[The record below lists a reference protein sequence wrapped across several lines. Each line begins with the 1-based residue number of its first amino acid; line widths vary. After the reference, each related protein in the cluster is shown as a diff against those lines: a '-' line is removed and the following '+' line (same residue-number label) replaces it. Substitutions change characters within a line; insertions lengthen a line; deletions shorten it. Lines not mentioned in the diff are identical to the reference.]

1 MEIYRADILRKRE
14 LRQKSGDAQPQASPL
29 IAQLIGSRGCE
40 ALGIVA
46 TGNAPVLGLC
56 RKLLFAGVNPD
67 SALAVYRDRV
77 LSLRIRSIGEAARLT
92 VKEQDHGRAQFA
104 RWKPFPSSPV
114 GSPMRKNRRRAA

>member
-14 LRQKSGDAQPQASPL
+14 LRQKSRDAQPQTSPL

-46 TGNAPVLGLC
+46 TGNAPV
-56 RKLLFAGVNPD
+56 
-67 SALAVYRDRV
+67 
-77 LSLRIRSIGEAARLT
+77 
-92 VKEQDHGRAQFA
+92 KEQNHGRAQFA